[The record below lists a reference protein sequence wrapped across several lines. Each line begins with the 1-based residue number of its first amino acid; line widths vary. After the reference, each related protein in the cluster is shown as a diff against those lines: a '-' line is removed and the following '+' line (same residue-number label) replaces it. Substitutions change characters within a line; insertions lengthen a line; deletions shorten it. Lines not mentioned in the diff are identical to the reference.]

1 MTDRIFFRG
10 ITLFGRH
17 GVFAEEQTLGQ
28 RFVVDLDCWLDLR
41 PAGASDRTA
50 DTVNYTR
57 IYEAVRAAVEDE
69 RFALIEALAQRIAA
83 RILAAFPPI
92 ASVRVEVRKPSAPIQ
107 GHFDTVGVEITRTR
121 EAEPG

>member
-69 RFALIEALAQRIAA
+69 RFALAQRIAA